1 MTSPARAQC
10 RRSRSPQSPNLSAA
24 NETSS
29 RIRFLHEPNQLFNIK
44 PTTMTTTRSQSKK
57 QSQPDAHPETN
68 AHSGSKH
75 KPTSPTP
82 PAPEPEAKRP
92 KKAEDAKHEA
102 KSAKTET
109 PEETSPILEKG
120 IIYFFFRARVD
131 TDSPSSVNDIART
144 FLLLRPVPHSAE
156 LEAGP
161 IGDTENTGKTGKAR
175 LLAVPKK
182 VLPRTGRD
190 RWIAFVEKAGEGSS
204 FISRLEE
211 EFLSGS
217 EYETK
222 TVGVRHSPAATP
234 VGEGV
239 YAITD
244 TGGTSHLAYILTIP
258 GELGEVQR
266 KMGIQERGSFILSTR
281 NPKFAP
287 PGNARLPKGPEYPNE
302 YVLLFPMM
310 ITVELMSGYSILE
323 AFRSRRWMPT
333 QPSHLDFVNT
343 QILLVGESSGLK
355 KALEPPDEDT
365 RQRSESP
372 AEEMEKLEE
381 EDAERMKA
389 LSEDDA
395 GRIFAD
401 LEVRAKD
408 YPKLQTKF

>member
-1 MTSPARAQC
+1 MT
-10 RRSRSPQSPNLSAA
+10 
-24 NETSS
+24 
-29 RIRFLHEPNQLFNIK
+29 
-44 PTTMTTTRSQSKK
+44 TTTRSQSKK
-57 QSQPDAHPETN
+57 QAQSEVHPESN

-82 PAPEPEAKRP
+82 PAPEPDAKRP
-92 KKAEDAKHEA
+92 KKEED
-102 KSAKTET
+102 KSKPKPTKPRT
-109 PEETSPILEKG
+109 SEETSPILEKG

-131 TDSPSSVNDIART
+131 TNSPSSVNDIART

-156 LEAGP
+156 LAAGP
-161 IGDTENTGKTGKAR
+161 VGDTEKVGKTGKAR

-190 RWIAFVEKAGEGSS
+190 RWIAFVEKAGEGPS

-258 GELGEVQR
+258 QELGEVQK

-281 NPKFAP
+281 NPKYAP
-287 PGNARLPKGPEYPNE
+287 PGNARLPKGPEYPDE
-302 YVLLFPMM
+302 YVTSTM
-310 ITVELMSGYSILE
+310 
-323 AFRSRRWMPT
+323 
-333 QPSHLDFVNT
+333 
-343 QILLVGESSGLK
+343 
-355 KALEPPDEDT
+355 
-365 RQRSESP
+365 
-372 AEEMEKLEE
+372 
-381 EDAERMKA
+381 
-389 LSEDDA
+389 LSA
-395 GRIFAD
+395 
-401 LEVRAKD
+401 
-408 YPKLQTKF
+408 